1 MAASDQRMIHARRN
15 LEMKLIMENWNRF
28 INEDV
33 EQPVEKIKQIVSNNV
48 HLKHLVPKI
57 NEKTIKD
64 LGNIY
69 YLQFPDGLNSDHI
82 KKHFDKN
89 SSASIFSIS
98 QDQVADLMLSI
109 MKKNPT
115 RSVTEREILKHKWL
129 NIPTDSQ
136 VGFDSLKKLDP
147 NDPSISIESDL
158 DPFLMTKRV
167 KDWNIVSKV
176 AKDNDYE
183 LVTSEGRPYTEQ
195 DLANDADA
203 FIKQEIGV
211 IPGRKEDNPTK
222 LMNIVVAQIGE
233 VDGKPVTSLMSVYPG
248 HQPVDEK
255 NKDLT
260 NKKDFKEHGYYF
272 VKG

>member
-1 MAASDQRMIHARRN
+1 
-15 LEMKLIMENWNRF
+15 MENWNRF

-48 HLKHLVPKI
+48 YLKHLVPEI

-69 YLQFPDGLNSDHI
+69 YLQFPDELNSNHI

-109 MKKNPT
+109 MKKKSPI
-115 RSVTEREILKHKWL
+115 SAIERGTLKLKWL
-129 NIPTDSQ
+129 NIPTKSY

-147 NDPSISIESDL
+147 NDPSINIESDL
-158 DPFLMTKRV
+158 EPFLMTKRV
-167 KDWNIVSKV
+167 KDWNVVSKV
-176 AKDNDYE
+176 AKEAKYE

-211 IPGRKEDNPTK
+211 VPGRKEDNPTK

-255 NKDLT
+255 KNDIT
-260 NKKDFKEHGYYF
+260 NKKDYKKHGYYF